1 MFDLERFVKAQEGIY
16 DKALEEIKNGRKE
29 THWMWFIFPQLVGL
43 GYSYYANYY
52 GISSLEEA
60 REYLKC
66 ELLRKRLLEISNE
79 LLKLNDNIINIFG
92 YPDCFKLQSSMT
104 LFMKTDSSI
113 LVFQEILDKF
123 YEGKQDEQTIK
134 ILKRKITNNF
144 FD

>member
-1 MFDLERFVKAQEGIY
+1 MFDLERFVKAQDGIY
-16 DKALEEIKNGRKE
+16 EKALEEIKNGRKE

-52 GISSLEEA
+52 GIFSLEEA

-104 LFMKTDSSI
+104 LFMKADSSI
-113 LVFQEILDKF
+113 LIFQEILDKF

>member
-16 DKALEEIKNGRKE
+16 EKALEEIKNGRKE

-52 GISSLEEA
+52 GIFSLEEA

-104 LFMKTDSSI
+104 LFMKADSSI
-113 LVFQEILDKF
+113 LIFQEILDKF
-123 YEGKQDEQTIK
+123 YEGKQDKQTIK
-134 ILKRKITNNF
+134 ILKQKNNKQF
-144 FD
+144 F